1 MYIQIKNIYT
11 FVSTNIVL
19 MNIEEEIKSTIKLSI
34 TKKVM
39 LNLTFTRNY
48 IGDKFSEL
56 LKPYGISSE
65 QYNVLRI
72 LRGQKGNPINMQD
85 IQERMV
91 TKNSNTTRLIDKLL
105 LKEMVIRNTCSNNRR
120 KIEIKITDIGLKIL
134 SELDP
139 IIEKHDSVLTEKITK
154 KELETLNILLEKI
167 RN

>member
-1 MYIQIKNIYT
+1 
-11 FVSTNIVL
+11 

-34 TKKVM
+34 SKKVI
-39 LNLTFTRNY
+39 LNLTVTKNF
-48 IGDKFSEL
+48 IGDRFNEL

-72 LRGQKGNPINMQD
+72 LRGQRGNPLNMQD

-105 LKEMVIRNTCSNNRR
+105 LKEMVIRNTCPENRR
-120 KIEIKITDIGLKIL
+120 KIEVQITENGLNIL
-134 SELDP
+134 SELDE
-139 IIEKHDSVLTEKITK
+139 IIEKYELLITK
-154 KELETLNILLEKI
+154 KLTNEELETLNILLEKI

>member
-1 MYIQIKNIYT
+1 MYIQIKNIIT
-11 FVSTNIVL
+11 FVPTNIVV
-19 MNIEEEIKSTIKLSI
+19 MNIEQIIKSTIKLSI

-39 LNLTFTRNY
+39 LNLAYTKNY
-48 IGDKFSEL
+48 MGDKFTEL

-72 LRGQKGNPINMQD
+72 LRGQKGNPLNMQD

-105 LKEMVIRNTCSNNRR
+105 IKNMVIRNTCPNNRR
-120 KIEIKITDIGLKIL
+120 KIEIQITNNGLKLL

-139 IIEKHDSVLTEKITK
+139 IIENHELILTDKLSNN
-154 KELETLNILLEKI
+154 ELEKLNELLEKI

>member
-1 MYIQIKNIYT
+1 
-11 FVSTNIVL
+11 

-34 TKKVM
+34 TKKVI
-39 LNLTFTRNY
+39 LNLTVTKNY
-48 IGDKFSEL
+48 IGDRFNEI

-72 LRGQKGNPINMQD
+72 LRGQKGNPLNMQD

-105 LKEMVIRNTCSNNRR
+105 LKNMVIRNTCPNNRR
-120 KIEIKITDIGLKIL
+120 KIEIIITENGLNIL
-134 SELDP
+134 SELDV
-139 IIEKHDSVLTEKITK
+139 IIDKFDLIFTEKLTNE
-154 KELETLNILLEKI
+154 ELETLNILLEKI

>member
-1 MYIQIKNIYT
+1 
-11 FVSTNIVL
+11 
-19 MNIEEEIKSTIKLSI
+19 MNIEQIIKSTIKLSI

-39 LNLTFTRNY
+39 LNLAYTKNY
-48 IGDKFSEL
+48 MGDKFTEL

-72 LRGQKGNPINMQD
+72 LRGQKGNPLNMQD

-105 LKEMVIRNTCSNNRR
+105 IKNMVIRNTCPNNRR
-120 KIEIKITDIGLKIL
+120 KIEIQITNNGLKLL

-139 IIEKHDSVLTEKITK
+139 IIENHELILTDKLSNN
-154 KELETLNILLEKI
+154 ELEKLNELLEKI

>member
-1 MYIQIKNIYT
+1 MYIQIKNIIT
-11 FVSTNIVL
+11 FVPTNIVV
-19 MNIEEEIKSTIKLSI
+19 MNIEQIIKSTIKLSI
-34 TKKVM
+34 PKKVM
-39 LNLTFTRNY
+39 LNLAYTKNY
-48 IGDKFSEL
+48 MGDKFTEL

-72 LRGQKGNPINMQD
+72 LRGQKGNPLNMQD

-105 LKEMVIRNTCSNNRR
+105 IKNMVIRNTCPNNRR
-120 KIEIKITDIGLKIL
+120 KIEIQITDDGLKLL

-139 IIEKHDSVLTEKITK
+139 IIENHELILTDKLSSN
-154 KELETLNILLEKI
+154 ELETLNELLEKI

>member
-1 MYIQIKNIYT
+1 
-11 FVSTNIVL
+11 
-19 MNIEEEIKSTIKLSI
+19 MNIEQIIKSTIKLSI
-34 TKKVM
+34 PKKVM
-39 LNLTFTRNY
+39 LNLAYTKNY
-48 IGDKFSEL
+48 MGDKFTEL

-72 LRGQKGNPINMQD
+72 LRGQKGNPLNMQD

-105 LKEMVIRNTCSNNRR
+105 IKNMVIRNTCPNNRR
-120 KIEIKITDIGLKIL
+120 KIEIQITDDGLKLL

-139 IIEKHDSVLTEKITK
+139 IIENHELILTDKLSSN
-154 KELETLNILLEKI
+154 ELETLNELLEKI

>member
-1 MYIQIKNIYT
+1 
-11 FVSTNIVL
+11 

-34 TKKVM
+34 TKKVI
-39 LNLTFTRNY
+39 LNLTVTKNY
-48 IGDKFSEL
+48 IGDRFNEI

-72 LRGQKGNPINMQD
+72 LRGQKGNPLNMQD

-105 LKEMVIRNTCSNNRR
+105 LKNMVIRNTCPNNRR
-120 KIEIKITDIGLKIL
+120 KIEIIITENGLNIL
-134 SELDP
+134 SELDA
-139 IIEKHDSVLTEKITK
+139 IIDKFDLIFTEKLTNE
-154 KELETLNILLEKI
+154 ELETLNILLEKI